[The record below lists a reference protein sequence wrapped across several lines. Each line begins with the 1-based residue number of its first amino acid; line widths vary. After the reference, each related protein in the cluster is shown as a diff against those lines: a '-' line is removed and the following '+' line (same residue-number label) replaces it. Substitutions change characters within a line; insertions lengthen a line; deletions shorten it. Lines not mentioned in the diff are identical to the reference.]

1 MTLYDENDLHQEEI
15 NNLIEKIRECTSVNK
30 NCDCLLEH
38 SDCDMLIERIQ
49 DLEERIIFAH
59 HELEEHMRHNL
70 SMNCG
75 DMVHI
80 QEILEGW

>member
-1 MTLYDENDLHQEEI
+1 MEMYDKNDLREKEI
-15 NNLIEKIRECTSVNK
+15 NNLIEKIKECKSVNK
-30 NCDCLLEH
+30 NCDYLLEY

-59 HELEEHMRHNL
+59 HELERHMQHNL

-75 DMVHI
+75 DMMHI
-80 QEILEGW
+80 QDILEGW

>member
-1 MTLYDENDLHQEEI
+1 MTLYDENDVHEEEI
-15 NNLIEKIRECTSVNK
+15 NNLIE
-30 NCDCLLEH
+30 LEH

-59 HELEEHMRHNL
+59 HKLEEHMRHNL

-75 DMVHI
+75 DMAHI

>member
-1 MTLYDENDLHQEEI
+1 MEMYDKNDLHQEEI

-49 DLEERIIFAH
+49 DLEGRIKHAYD
-59 HELEEHMRHNL
+59 ELEEHMQHNL